1 MANNVTGV
9 VWSLDT
15 AGEISTENVRIKA
28 IAYSGHTTGDVVD
41 LRETTGG
48 KIVFQLA
55 DNTAPA
61 MISFPEPVVVP
72 GLYLDTITAGTL
84 LVYA

>member
-15 AGEISTENVRIKA
+15 AGEISTEKVRIKA
-28 IAYSGHTTGDVVD
+28 IAYSGHATGDVVD

-48 KIVFQLA
+48 RIVFQLT
-55 DNTAPA
+55 DNTTPA

-72 GLYLDTITAGTL
+72 GLYLDAITAGTL
-84 LVYA
+84 LVYV

>member
-15 AGEISTENVRIKA
+15 AGEITTEKVRIKA
-28 IAYSGHTTGDVVD
+28 IVYSGHTTGDVVD

-48 KIVFQLA
+48 KIVFQLT
-55 DNTAPA
+55 DNTAPVTV
-61 MISFPEPVVVP
+61 SFAEPVLVP

-84 LVYA
+84 LVYV